1 MLALGFILMQGGV
14 GRLKVFVA
22 KLIYVS
28 WDAVPAAFPKETI
41 PSYYNFS
48 LLDEL
53 QMESIEIKMR

>member
-28 WDAVPAAFPKETI
+28 WDAKGVSLYAGFVMPSGGLMRPALVCYT
-41 PSYYNFS
+41 
-48 LLDEL
+48 
-53 QMESIEIKMR
+53 